1 VTDVIGDGDSRRVVV
16 IEDATDVRDLLATVL
31 SQAGWTVLTAASGQE
46 GIDLVRQVDPD
57 LITLDLALPDIDGM
71 EVCRRLREFT
81 DAYLVML
88 TARAA
93 EIDRLLGLQLGA
105 DDYITKPF
113 SPRELVARV
122 GVLMRRPRSLADQS
136 PRDATFQHDGLLID
150 RLRRQVRVYDRPV
163 DLTKTEFDLLAELVR
178 GNGRVWT
185 RAELVSAVWGSEWD
199 GGEHT
204 VDVHMANLRR
214 KLGQT
219 GEGASYV
226 ETVRGVGFR
235 LGG

>member
-1 VTDVIGDGDSRRVVV
+1 VV
-16 IEDATDVRDLLATVL
+16 IEEATEVRDLLGTVL
-31 SQAGWTVLTAASGQE
+31 GQAGWAVTSAASGQE
-46 GIDLVRQVDPD
+46 GIDLVRETDPD

-122 GVLMRRPRSLADQS
+122 EVLMRRPRSLADQVA
-136 PRDATFQHDGLLID
+136 RDQTLRHGGLLID
-150 RLRRQVRVYDRPV
+150 RSRREVRADEQPV
-163 DLTKTEFDLLAELVR
+163 ELTRTEFDLLAELVA
-178 GNGRVWT
+178 GGGRVMT
-185 RAELVSAVWGSEWD
+185 RAELVAAVWGSEWD

-214 KLGQT
+214 KLGRSAA
-219 GEGASYV
+219 GATYV